1 MTLRAR
7 LAITFAALAAVVALL
22 MGALGYFAV
31 ASRITSEWV
40 SVADP
45 MLRLKTGLNGLPPAF
60 WR

>member
-31 ASRITSEWV
+31 ASRITSEV
-40 SVADP
+40 DEA
-45 MLRLKTGLNGLPPAF
+45 LLAA
-60 WR
+60 